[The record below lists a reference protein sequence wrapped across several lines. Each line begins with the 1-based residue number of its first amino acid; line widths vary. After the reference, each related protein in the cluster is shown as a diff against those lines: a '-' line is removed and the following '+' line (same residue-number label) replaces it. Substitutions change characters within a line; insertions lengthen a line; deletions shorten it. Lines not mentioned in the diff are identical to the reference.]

1 MIREGTF
8 EEALRVFDNI
18 PEFERYASEADMKS
32 KLIKGSLILITEKA
46 GELIG
51 FKMGY
56 PLNEGEFYSWLG
68 GVVPKY
74 RKASYAQEMLKEQE
88 KWLKAQGYQRV
99 RVKSMNRFSGML
111 CMLIR
116 NGYHIERVDD
126 YAHPEL
132 ERICFVKSL

>member
-8 EEALRVFDNI
+8 EEAMSVFDNI
-18 PEFERYASEADMKS
+18 PEFERYASETEMQS
-32 KLIKGSLILITEKA
+32 KLIEGSLILVTEKV

-56 PLNEGEFYSWLG
+56 PLNDSEFYSWLG

-74 RKASYAQEMLKEQE
+74 RKASCAKDMLKAQE
-88 KWLKAQGYQRV
+88 KWLKAHDYKRV

-116 NGYHIERVDD
+116 NGYDIERVDE

-132 ERICFVKSL
+132 ERICFVKAL

>member
-1 MIREGTF
+1 MVREGTF
-8 EEALRVFDNI
+8 EEALSVFDSI

-56 PLNEGEFYSWLG
+56 PLNDTEFYSWLG
-68 GVVPKY
+68 GVVPKH
-74 RKASYAQEMLKEQE
+74 RKASHAQAMLEEQE
-88 KWLKAQGYQRV
+88 QWLRMHDYKRV

-116 NGYHIERVDD
+116 NGYDIERVDE
-126 YAHPEL
+126 YAHSEL
-132 ERICFVKSL
+132 ERICFVKTL